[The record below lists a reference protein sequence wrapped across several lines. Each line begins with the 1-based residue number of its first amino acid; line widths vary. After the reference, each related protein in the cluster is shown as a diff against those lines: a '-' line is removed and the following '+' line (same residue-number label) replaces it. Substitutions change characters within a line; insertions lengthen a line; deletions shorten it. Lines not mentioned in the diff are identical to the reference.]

1 MRNLN
6 NAAYAPTSRVKT
18 IRQTTSEAE
27 RDGDKWVKTSVSM
40 RADTRRR
47 LKVWAAEQ
55 DQRLQEALDDAI
67 NAWLEG

>member
-6 NAAYAPTSRVKT
+6 NAAYAPTSRVKP
-18 IRQTTSEAE
+18 ISQATSEAE
-27 RDGDKWVKTSVSM
+27 KDGSEWVKTSVNM

-47 LKVWAAEQ
+47 LKVWAAEH

-67 NAWLEG
+67 NAWLD